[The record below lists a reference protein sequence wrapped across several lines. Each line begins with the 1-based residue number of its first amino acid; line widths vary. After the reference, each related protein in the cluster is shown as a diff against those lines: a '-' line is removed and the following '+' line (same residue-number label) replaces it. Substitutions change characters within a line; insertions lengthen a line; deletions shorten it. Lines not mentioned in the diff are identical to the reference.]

1 MSPLIKD
8 EIKNDLYNNGKTIG
22 ESNKFMFPKNYEEI

>member
-1 MSPLIKD
+1 MSPLIND

-22 ESNKFMFPKNYEEI
+22 GSDKFIFPKNYEEI